1 MTGRWLIAV
10 AGGASILALVAIW
23 MSTFASASTGAA
35 SRPVRKD
42 APSIQVQPTSQAPAS
57 GPAHVTAPLAG
68 LPPGAQDIDPLPERM
83 MRLVGRTQPVTQET
97 PALAGIR
104 EAIAQ
109 RTHPERLSPAIAPAA
124 FDPHAYAADEAR
136 YLALVEPG
144 RVFQV
149 LQPGPE
155 VPRLQAETAQDVG
168 LVQQVPLELAVRA
181 MPGAPVS
188 FTSFDLAHFQ
198 ENGLSAIT
206 VKADDQGVARVHVV
220 AGPGCFGRISVLAGC
235 PLTAGQVTFVG
246 VVEQPQQWRDL
257 AAAQGGRS

>member
-1 MTGRWLIAV
+1 
-10 AGGASILALVAIW
+10 
-23 MSTFASASTGAA
+23 
-35 SRPVRKD
+35 
-42 APSIQVQPTSQAPAS
+42 
-57 GPAHVTAPLAG
+57 
-68 LPPGAQDIDPLPERM
+68 

-109 RTHPERLSPAIAPAA
+109 RKHPERLSPAIAPAP
-124 FDPHAYAADEAR
+124 FDPQAYAADEAR

-149 LQPGPE
+149 RQPGPE

-168 LVQQVPLELAVRA
+168 LVQQVPLELRVRA
-181 MPGAPVS
+181 VPGAPVS

-206 VKADDQGVARVHVV
+206 VKADAQGTARVHVV
-220 AGPGCFGRISVLAGC
+220 AGPGCFGRVSVLAGC

-257 AAAQGGRS
+257 AAAQGGRP